1 MTTISKL
8 YQNDRVIKGIF
19 LGLLFA
25 GLGAANHWLY
35 AAVIP
40 VSVVIYFAM
49 AELS

>member
-19 LGLLFA
+19 LGLLFC
-25 GLGAANHWLY
+25 GLGASHYWLL

-40 VSVVIYFAM
+40 VSVVVYFAM
-49 AELS
+49 AEVS